1 MRPAFRWLALSWL
14 ALLCLGG
21 WPATATGGESLRGKV
36 IEVLSG
42 DSLLLEDAEG
52 RKRHLRLFAIAA
64 PESRQAHAAESRRGL
79 VELLQG
85 KRVTVELLGEDRL
98 GRLIGKVL
106 VAPPHCA
113 TCPPSRD
120 AALAQV
126 EAGAAWWNREERR
139 QQTLYDQGYYEYAE
153 FDAKT
158 RRRGLWRDES
168 PVPPWEWR
176 KRQGRPVMGGTHP
189 GNPERA

>member
-1 MRPAFRWLALSWL
+1 MKPAGRWATLSWL
-14 ALLCLGG
+14 ALLWLGA
-21 WPATATGGESLRGKV
+21 WPATATCGESLRGKV
-36 IEVLSG
+36 VEVFSG

-52 RKRHLRLFAIAA
+52 RQRRLRLFGIAA
-64 PESRQAHAAESRRGL
+64 PESRQPHAAESRRGL
-79 VELLQG
+79 VDLLQG
-85 KRVTVELLGEDRL
+85 KRVAVELQGEDAL

-106 VAPPHCA
+106 VSPPHCA

-120 AALAQV
+120 AALAQI
-126 EAGAAWWNREERR
+126 EAGAAWWYRDERR
-139 QQTLYDQGYYEYAE
+139 QQTLHDQGYYEYAE

-176 KRQGRPVMGGTHP
+176 KRQGRPVMGGLSRGAP
-189 GNPERA
+189 MRA